1 MILAM
6 IDLLCSMILILAVFR
21 SMSLGAPFSALFF
34 TALSGAAL
42 LASGIVLAVK
52 S

>member
-1 MILAM
+1 MILAT
-6 IDLLCSMILILAVFR
+6 IDILCSIILILAVFR

-34 TALSGAAL
+34 TALSGVAL
-42 LASGIVLAVK
+42 LASGIIIALK

>member
-34 TALSGAAL
+34 TALSGVAL

-52 S
+52 T

>member
-1 MILAM
+1 MILA
-6 IDLLCSMILILAVFR
+6 ILDVLCSGLLILAVFR

-34 TALSGAAL
+34 TALSGVAL
-42 LASGIVLAVK
+42 LASGIVLAVR